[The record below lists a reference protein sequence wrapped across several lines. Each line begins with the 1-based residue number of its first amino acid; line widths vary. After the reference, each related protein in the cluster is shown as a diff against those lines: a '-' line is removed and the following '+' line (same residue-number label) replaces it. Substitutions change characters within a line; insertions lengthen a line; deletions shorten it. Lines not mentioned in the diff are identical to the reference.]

1 MLWMGKTILYHGFSL
16 EAALKVRQALT
27 EAGIDYAYRVI
38 NNTFGSSR
46 MLSMGEFT
54 MEYEIR
60 VQQRDLEQARQVIS
74 ALSLPF

>member
-46 MLSMGEFT
+46 MLSMGN
-54 MEYEIR
+54 
-60 VQQRDLEQARQVIS
+60 
-74 ALSLPF
+74 SLWNMRSVYSKGIWSKRGR